1 MDLTRRTFLG
11 NLALGAV
18 SIPLVGTARLL
29 AAPDPWGGFRMG
41 MQSYS
46 VRKRKTPA
54 EALAA
59 YKDLGLAFAE
69 FYPGNLPVSADA
81 ETLKGYQAS
90 FKSAGVTLA
99 AYGVMGFKKDGE
111 ADARKI
117 FDFAKAMGAGM
128 ISADPDPEAG
138 EYVDKLIGEYGI
150 KIGIHNHGP
159 THRFNGV
166 DTVLK
171 AVEGRSTGFGACVD
185 TGHTLRSAENPVEWI
200 RKLGERVHGCHLKD
214 VKGSKDQAKFTKLGE
229 GDLDVVG
236 TLKALKDVGFTG
248 CLSLEYEENP
258 DDPMADIKEC
268 LETVKKAV
276 KKL

>member
-1 MDLTRRTFLG
+1 MELTRRTFLG
-11 NLALGAV
+11 NLALGAA

-46 VRKRKTPA
+46 VRTRKTPV

-59 YKDLGLAFAE
+59 YKDLGLPFAE
-69 FYPGNLPVSADA
+69 FYPGNLPISSDP

-90 FKSAGVTLA
+90 LKAAGVTLA

-117 FDFAKAMGAGM
+117 FDFAKAMGVEA
-128 ISADPDPEAG
+128 ISADPDPEAAD
-138 EYVDKLIGEYGI
+138 YVEKLIDEYKI
-150 KIGIHNHGP
+150 KIAIHNHGP
-159 THRFNGV
+159 KHRYNGV
-166 DTVLK
+166 DTVLQV
-171 AVEGRSTGFGACVD
+171 VEGRGVGFGACVD
-185 TGHTLRSAENPVEWI
+185 TGHTLRSAENPVDWI
-200 RKLGERVHGCHLKD
+200 LKLRERVHGCHLKD
-214 VKGSKDQAKFTKLGE
+214 VKGSKDAAKFTKLGE

-248 CLSLEYEENP
+248 CLALEYEENP
-258 DDPMADIKEC
+258 DNPMADIKEC